1 MNEIG
6 LSHVTGSPVGTH
18 TTTAAFAVFT
28 KADVAV
34 KAAGAANE
42 ACGST
47 RARIVVDARSRV
59 PQLSFWIRT
68 LTVSAADT

>member
-1 MNEIG
+1 M
-6 LSHVTGSPVGTH
+6 LSHVVGSPVGTH
-18 TTTAAFAVFT
+18 ATTAAFAVFT
-28 KADVAV
+28 NADVAV

-47 RARIVVDARSRV
+47 RARIVVEARSSV

-68 LTVSAADT
+68 LTVLVADT

>member
-6 LSHVTGSPVGTH
+6 LSPAVGSPVVAH
-18 TTTAAFAVFT
+18 TTTAALAVFT
-28 KADVAV
+28 KAEVAV
-34 KAAGAANE
+34 NAAGAANE

-47 RARIVVDARSRV
+47 RARIVVEAKSSV
-59 PQLSFWIRT
+59 PQLSFWMRT